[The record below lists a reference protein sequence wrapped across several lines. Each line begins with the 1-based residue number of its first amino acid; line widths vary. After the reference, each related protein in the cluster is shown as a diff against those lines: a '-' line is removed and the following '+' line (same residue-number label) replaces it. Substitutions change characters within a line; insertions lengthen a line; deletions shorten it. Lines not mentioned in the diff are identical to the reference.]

1 MYRMKSIGSQQA
13 LDCRVLVLN
22 KHYMALRVICA
33 RRAFSL
39 LINDLAEVISCDDGS
54 YATYNFQSWKELSD
68 SKLTFEAHKYDW
80 ITTVNFDIAVPRV
93 IRLLCYDRIPN
104 RGVKFNR
111 RNLFARDDNR
121 CQYCG
126 KKFPTSELSLDHV
139 IPRRLGGDASWENI
153 VCACMT
159 CNVKKGGRTPSQAS
173 MKLTRKPVK
182 PKNNPVIHIHLSHER
197 YQSWKQFLDH
207 AYWSVELT

>member
-1 MYRMKSIGSQQA
+1 MTPVQPA

-39 LINDLAEVISCDDGS
+39 LCRQLAEVISCDDGT
-54 YATYNFQSWKELSD
+54 YANYDFNTWRELSET
-68 SKLTFEAHKYDW
+68 KRAFEANKHDW
-80 ITTVNFDIAVPRV
+80 ISTVNFDIAVPRV
-93 IRLLCYDRIPN
+93 IRLLWYDRIPN
-104 RGVKFNR
+104 KTVKFNR
-111 RNLFARDDNR
+111 RNLFARDRNH

-126 KKFPTSELSLDHV
+126 KRFSTSELSLDHV
-139 IPRRLGGDASWENI
+139 IPRRMGGNATWTNI
-153 VCACMT
+153 VCACLK
-159 CNVKKGGRTPSQAS
+159 CNVKKGGRTPAQAG
-173 MKLTRKPVK
+173 MKLIKKPVK

-197 YQSWKQFLDH
+197 YRSWKQFLDN